1 MERIRQ
7 YIRAYQKL
15 RQYRTGAYEASFAR
29 NNLRNTVVIIL
40 LLALIM
46 VIDAVSFLFSGDVPA
61 YRIVTFIT
69 LVASMLFAAAIVV
82 YYSRQPMNTK
92 YREQFRNVFYT
103 AALLVASVLI
113 YHELQYDGTLYT
125 YMLLLFLVASV
136 PNFKFRE
143 TFILVLSVDLI
154 VIAIVWF
161 LGLGA
166 SMQAKFFSL
175 YQLLIF
181 YTVFCLGV
189 AVRNHVDYLILMRE
203 RSAMKHA
210 CETDPLTGLMNRRG
224 METYVKTRAYQHRA
238 IACIFDVDD
247 FKIYNDTYGHEAG
260 DQCLLA
266 VAETL
271 QHLTSQCD
279 AIAVR
284 YGGEEFVVL
293 FFLERKTEVVWLLNG
308 CMQELQDK
316 KIVAGKKAQLP
327 YVTLSGGI
335 AVAECDLQG
344 DVNAYYKLIAQA
356 DQNLYVA
363 KNTGKNKLVG

>member
-1 MERIRQ
+1 MILQTLLDKMEKTVRTDYLTGLENR
-7 YIRAYQKL
+7 RSATKRL
-15 RQYRTGAYEASFAR
+15 REELAR
-29 NNLRNTVVIIL
+29 MRRRGESGSL
-40 LLALIM
+40 LLADIDSFK
-46 VIDAVSFLFSGDVPA
+46 VI
-61 YRIVTFIT
+61 
-69 LVASMLFAAAIVV
+69 
-82 YYSRQPMNTK
+82 
-92 YREQFRNVFYT
+92 
-103 AALLVASVLI
+103 
-113 YHELQYDGTLYT
+113 
-125 YMLLLFLVASV
+125 
-136 PNFKFRE
+136 
-143 TFILVLSVDLI
+143 
-154 VIAIVWF
+154 
-161 LGLGA
+161 
-166 SMQAKFFSL
+166 
-175 YQLLIF
+175 
-181 YTVFCLGV
+181 
-189 AVRNHVDYLILMRE
+189 
-203 RSAMKHA
+203 
-210 CETDPLTGLMNRRG
+210 
-224 METYVKTRAYQHRA
+224 
-238 IACIFDVDD
+238 
-247 FKIYNDTYGHEAG
+247 NDTYGHEAG